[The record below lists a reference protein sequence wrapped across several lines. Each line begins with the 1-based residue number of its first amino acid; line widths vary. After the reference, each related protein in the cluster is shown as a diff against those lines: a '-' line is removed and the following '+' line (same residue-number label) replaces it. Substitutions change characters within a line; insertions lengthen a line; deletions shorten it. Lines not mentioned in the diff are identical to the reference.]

1 MDATPFQ
8 STLSVRRATDEG
20 VEDDAGL
27 AISIHALRK
36 ESDAQC
42 LVFEDLLAISIHA
55 LRKESD
61 VFSVL
66 TAPWVASRFQSTL
79 SVRRATVGARAGDT
93 FHTISIHALRKESD
107 SKKPAQK
114 LSGNVFQST
123 LSVRR
128 ATNCANEHL
137 YYRTFQSTLSIRRAT
152 RRSRSGRVPPSDFNP
167 RSP

>member
-42 LVFEDLLAISIHA
+42 LVFEDLLA
-55 LRKESD
+55 
-61 VFSVL
+61 
-66 TAPWVASRFQSTL
+66 
-79 SVRRATVGARAGDT
+79 
-93 FHTISIHALRKESD
+93 ISIHALRKESD

>member
-61 VFSVL
+61 
-66 TAPWVASRFQSTL
+66 AY
-79 SVRRATVGARAGDT
+79 GDT
-93 FHTISIHALRKESD
+93 WQEIA
-107 SKKPAQK
+107 
-114 LSGNVFQST
+114 V
-123 LSVRR
+123 
-128 ATNCANEHL
+128 
-137 YYRTFQSTLSIRRAT
+137 
-152 RRSRSGRVPPSDFNP
+152 DFNP